1 MNDWGTHGGSR
12 GSRKARLLVLWK
24 PWNCGP
30 TVSTAYDYCGKENKN
45 DGPTSEASGF
55 ITCPPNRV
63 RLNLS
68 FLSAGLALTS
78 LFFVCVIGM
87 MNE

>member
-1 MNDWGTHGGSR
+1 MKFPGLLGSR
-12 GSRKARLLVLWK
+12 TVLRERGGAI
-24 PWNCGP
+24 PPRHSP
-30 TVSTAYDYCGKENKN
+30 TVSTAYDYYGKENKN